1 MNLSPATIAKKKI
14 ELEEALAQRE
24 ATATALEAL
33 KEETRE
39 QRSILARLDSRIRKL
54 ALEVATE
61 RGEGDQFSIPA
72 GLATAEERTAS
83 LPLDRE
89 PPEVSLVPVDGPSDA
104 AVKQTLIRVLESESD
119 WVDEG
124 ALFEA
129 VINSF
134 PECRPGAAQLGRA
147 LTDLKRAGRVELSD
161 GIEGETEDGWRVTS
175 KASKKKGGGAR
186 G

>member
-1 MNLSPATIAKKKI
+1 MNLSHDAIAKKKI

-33 KEETRE
+33 KEETKER
-39 QRSILARLDSRIRKL
+39 RSILARLDSRIREL

-61 RGEGDQFSIPA
+61 KGEGDQLSISVS
-72 GLATAEERTAS
+72 LATAEERTAS

-89 PPEVSLVPVDGPSDA
+89 PPEVSPLPVDGPSDA
-104 AVKQTLIRVLESESD
+104 AVKLALVRVLESEAD

-134 PECRPGAAQLGRA
+134 PECKPGASQLGRA

-161 GIEGETEDGWRVTS
+161 GIEGETEDGWRVVS
-175 KASKKKGGGAR
+175 KTKGKKGDAR